1 MNVPNP
7 FAVDDGFQAFDIR
20 EQRVEEAARSVIA
33 ACRGDQFGRGWRPKG
48 VDEVAILLE
57 SLGYSP
63 EIVGELWYATLFEFA
78 ADVTVTIEKYVT
90 DDERAERGD
99 LNWFVRTCK
108 DYAIGALYSGPWI
121 IAVLGLAIF
130 GASLWSSLST
140 PLHLATGIALGIFG
154 ALVLSGAFAQAIARR
169 LTFYFLQDN
178 APLMLWT
185 LDRFVVISIATFVV
199 FGIAGWLL
207 LRLSYGD
214 QDAAVAAAFF
224 VGSGFFQTSLA
235 PLYTLRKFA
244 WIIVVAL
251 LATLLT
257 SLTFVLAFHRVVSEP
272 WEPVALAT
280 EVGVVGLVVMGL
292 TLVWMRRRSAKAGG
306 SRDLVP
312 PTTRAILGAALPYA
326 AFGACYFLMIVVDHV
341 VAGFHEGFPYRYRLG
356 YELGTDVSLVAIIP
370 VIGIINVVL
379 EQLPRR
385 ILGGAAATI
394 GHGEPFDRA
403 MSAFYMRSVVA
414 VIAGAILTIGLA
426 ILIGTWVLRS
436 SVLGLHGAQLEEAS
450 AVLNA
455 AAVGYGL
462 LMVGL
467 LNCQL
472 LFFLSRPRPA
482 VVAGA
487 AGAFVVLAGAI
498 TLTVLGYPASFT
510 AFALDLGIL
519 VYVVV
524 TTVATMRVMRRF
536 TYSYYAAY

>member
-1 MNVPNP
+1 VNVPNP
-7 FAVDDGFQAFDIR
+7 FAVDDGFQAFDMR

-33 ACRGDQFGRGWRPKG
+33 ACRGDQFGKGWRPKG

-90 DDERAERGD
+90 DDERAESGD

-121 IAVLGLAIF
+121 IAVLGLAVF

-178 APLMLWT
+178 APLMSWT
-185 LDRFVVISIATFVV
+185 LDRFTVLSVATFVALGV
-199 FGIAGWLL
+199 VGWFA
-207 LRLSYGD
+207 LRFSYGD

-235 PLYTLRKFA
+235 PLYTLRKFV

-251 LATLLT
+251 GATLLT
-257 SLTFVLAFHRVVSEP
+257 SLTFLLAFHRVVAEP
-272 WEPVALAT
+272 WEPVVLAA
-280 EVGVVGLVVMGL
+280 EVGIVGIVVMAL
-292 TLVWMRRRSAKAGG
+292 TLLWMRRRTAKAGG
-306 SRDLVP
+306 SKDLVP
-312 PTTRAILGAALPYA
+312 PTTRAIVGAAIPYA

-341 VAGFHEGFPYRYRLG
+341 VAGFHDGFPYRYRLG

-403 MSAFYMRSVVA
+403 MSAFYVRSVIA
-414 VIAGAILTIGLA
+414 VLA
-426 ILIGTWVLRS
+426 IVVGTWVLRS
-436 SVLGLHGAQLEEAS
+436 SVLGLHGPQGDEAA

-482 VVAGA
+482 VVGSA
-487 AGAFVVLAGAI
+487 AGAGVVLVGAI
-498 TLTVLGYPASFT
+498 ALAVLGYPASYT

-524 TTVATMRVMRRF
+524 TTFATIRTMRRF